1 MIIPQFKELRPGLV
15 SSRPLHFRP
24 LSNSNPT
31 WHLDLFTSHKRAK
44 CQHICQQLRPPC
56 VERVSK
62 TYSKRGTLR
71 TGAPPCDGL
80 FSDCQTSSRPWGS
93 GADELEVRRQEA
105 LAACSAFV
113 DESAP
118 LRLLFKLIG
127 GRRAIAQLIVLVPKP
142 GVRLIGG
149 FSKRASSSR

>member
-1 MIIPQFKELRPGLV
+1 MRRAFFGL
-15 SSRPLHFRP
+15 P
-24 LSNSNPT
+24 
-31 WHLDLFTSHKRAK
+31 DLIQAVGK
-44 CQHICQQLRPPC
+44 
-56 VERVSK
+56 
-62 TYSKRGTLR
+62 
-71 TGAPPCDGL
+71 
-80 FSDCQTSSRPWGS
+80 W
-93 GADELEVRRQEA
+93 ADELEVRRQEA

-127 GRRAIAQLIVLVPKP
+127 GRRAIAQLIVLAPKP